1 MSAQLFNEIA
11 QARQAIAEL
20 NGLVQ
25 TLKGQLEHAN
35 GRIETLERERREQ
48 RKTLETMAAQFAA
61 FDAMKR
67 GIEEDAKR
75 IGIATRDRIDPTT
88 AKMPQVLKSM
98 GYGAKR

>member
-11 QARQAIAEL
+11 QAKQAIAEL

-25 TLKGQLEHAN
+25 TLKGQLEHAS
-35 GRIETLERERREQ
+35 GRIAALEAERREQ
-48 RKTLETMAAQFAA
+48 NKSLQTIKDQVASLH
-61 FDAMKR
+61 AMKA

>member
-11 QARQAIAEL
+11 QLKVQMDKAMELIGMASVQIAA
-20 NGLVQ
+20 
-25 TLKGQLEHAN
+25 HAKRMLDYEN
-35 GRIETLERERREQ
+35 ERREQ
-48 RKTLETMAAQFAA
+48 NKALQTIKDQVASLH
-61 FDAMKR
+61 AMKA
-67 GIEEDAKR
+67 GLEEDAKR